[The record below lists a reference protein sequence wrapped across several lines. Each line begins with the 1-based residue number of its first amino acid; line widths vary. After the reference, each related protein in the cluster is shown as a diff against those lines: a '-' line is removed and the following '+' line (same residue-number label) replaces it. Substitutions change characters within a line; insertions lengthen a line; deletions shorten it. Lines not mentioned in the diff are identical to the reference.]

1 MNNRQQIT
9 ENLSNAIT
17 HLNNLQEIISN
28 AEPINSPLPPPRSSH
43 LQTNPSLSLCWYLVL
58 DLLVDQLLLLVLISS
73 LASIF
78 MYVLAQY
85 PSSHFVP
92 RGLTSVQMFA
102 DRVAVYISD
111 IGGESSRV
119 NTISFT
125 VFSV

>member
-1 MNNRQQIT
+1 M
-9 ENLSNAIT
+9 A
-17 HLNNLQEIISN
+17 
-28 AEPINSPLPPPRSSH
+28 INSRNLNKFQPFKG
-43 LQTNPSLSLCWYLVL
+43 VL
-58 DLLVDQLLLLVLISS
+58 DLLVDQLLLLVPISS
-73 LASIF
+73 LAGVF

-85 PSSHFVP
+85 PSSHSVP
-92 RGLTSVQMFA
+92 RGLTSFQTFA